1 MKKFRSVT
9 AAALALTTALA
20 LSACT
25 PPHEN
30 DGGTREDTA
39 TTGPATPSIQS
50 TQEAA
55 TDSNE
60 SESATESA
68 SESASESDL
77 QTEESEMNGMATDS
91 AEATASGA
99 ASASGAANQHANH

>member
-1 MKKFRSVT
+1 MKKFRSAT

-50 TQEAA
+50 PQEAA

-60 SESATESA
+60 SESAT
-68 SESASESDL
+68 ESASESDL

>member
-60 SESATESA
+60 SESAP
-68 SESASESDL
+68 ESASESDL

>member
-60 SESATESA
+60 SESAPESA
-68 SESASESDL
+68 PESDL